1 MRLSELLGKSVVG
14 EDDTDLGIVHDVAAV
29 RQGRDGRELRVEA
42 LLVGVR
48 GLWARFGVSPAH
60 VRGHPVLARL
70 ARVGPSASEIPWE
83 QVVRVDDDRIVV
95 HHDD

>member
-29 RQGRDGRELRVEA
+29 QDGEDLRVEA
-42 LLVGVR
+42 LLIGVR

-70 ARVGPSASEIPWE
+70 AGIGRTASEIPWE

-95 HHDD
+95 VHHDDQG